1 MTAHERG
8 AQLLASGEWA
18 DGRRWGADNPR
29 ERLHEAT
36 IAPLSLMAGGAAGA
50 FVHGLEDEFLGI
62 NMFNFFD
69 FVFLLYFHCY

>member
-50 FVHGLEDEFLGI
+50 FVHGLEDEFLGKYI
-62 NMFNFFD
+62 VIF
-69 FVFLLYFHCY
+69 